1 MFFFRFTSGILAL
14 LLPACSLPAV
24 VAQQVDFNRDIRPIL
39 SDVCFHCHGPD
50 EQQRKGDLRLD
61 QAGDLFAERG
71 SLRVLVAGHPES
83 SELYRR
89 IVSADASEV
98 MPPPSSGR
106 SLTPAHRDLLRRWI
120 EQGANFQQHWAF
132 QPPVRPALPVVRQ
145 SDWPVSE
152 IDYFILHRLEHAG
165 FAPSPAAVR
174 ETWLRRV
181 TLDLTGL
188 PPTPAEVTA
197 FLADASA
204 GAFETVVDR
213 LLASPRYGERM
224 ASRWLDAARYADTNG
239 YQSDGHRDMWRWR
252 DWVIDAYNANLPF
265 DRFTIEQLAG
275 DLLENATLDQKI
287 ASGFNRNHRGN
298 GEGGIIPEEYAV
310 EYVVDRVDTVGT
322 VWLGLTLGCARCH
335 DHKYDPITQ
344 REYYGLYAFFNS
356 IPERGRAVKF
366 GNSPPLIPAPTR
378 SEQQQLE
385 ALDRRLAESAEQ
397 FSLVQPQLLQA
408 RGAWE
413 AGYRQQSAAG
423 AAESI
428 QWFPAQKLALHFK
441 LDGTSEPA
449 GDGQAAGAN
458 AEARSASAS
467 ASLSAADETSDRAAS
482 LRYVPG
488 LFRQALDVSGGR
500 FATVGDMADVGY
512 LDQFTFSAWIFPRDT
527 STGTILSRMTDQA
540 DGDGY
545 SFALRD
551 GRLQVNLVKRWL
563 DDAIRVESTE
573 LLLQDRW
580 SHVAFSYD
588 ASRFAS
594 GVRIYINGQLC
605 GQRVLVDELNQP
617 FNSKDPFRIGYS
629 APGGSFD
636 GFIDELRLYQD
647 CLSESDVRRLSVSQS
662 ISEIAL
668 MAQDTRTSAQQDKL
682 EAWFLEQEAPAAI
695 RQAWQRLSGLRE
707 SRRNAIEGFS
717 TVMVMQELPKPRPA
731 YVLKRGEYD
740 KPGEQVSRQIP
751 ASLAGGRTQFLKDR
765 LEFARWLVSADH
777 PLTARVAVNRMWQL
791 HFGTGLVKT
800 VDDLGSQ
807 GEPPIN
813 SDLLDW
819 LATEFIRSGWNVKAM
834 HRLIV
839 LSATYRQSSAMSGEL
854 QNADPEN
861 RLLGR
866 SPRLRLPAEMIRDQA
881 LAASGLLVE
890 RTGGPS
896 VLPYQPAG
904 LWKELSGTDF
914 VQGHG
919 EDLYRRSLYT
929 YWKRTAA
936 PPSMM
941 TFDASGRELCFVR
954 ETRTNTPLQALT
966 LLNEVTF
973 VEAARV
979 LAQTTLRESG
989 PAAEE
994 RITFAFMR
1002 VLGRAPRPQELP
1014 VLLRALRRAEDHFAA
1029 HPDAAGKLIS
1039 IGEFPAEADVSPA
1052 VLASWTTLCSLILN
1066 LDETVTRE

>member
-1 MFFFRFTSGILAL
+1 MVFPGFTRGLCVLLWLAL
-14 LLPACSLPAV
+14 SVPAAL
-24 VAQQVDFNRDIRPIL
+24 AQQVDFNRDVRPIL

-50 EQQRKGDLRLD
+50 EQQRKADLRLD
-61 QAGDLFAERG
+61 QSEDLFADRAG
-71 SLRVLVAGHPES
+71 LRVLVAGRPES

-89 IVSADASEV
+89 IVAADATEV
-98 MPPPSSGR
+98 MPPPESGR
-106 SLTPAHRDLLRRWI
+106 SLTTAQREVLRRWI
-120 EQGANFQQHWAF
+120 EQGANFEGHWAF
-132 QPPVRPALPVVRQ
+132 RPPVQPALPAVHRG
-145 SDWPVSE
+145 DWPINA
-152 IDYFILHRLEHAG
+152 IDHFILHRLELSG
-165 FAPSPAAVR
+165 FAPAPPALR
-174 ETWLRRV
+174 GTWLRRV

-188 PPTPAEVTA
+188 PPTPAEVAT
-197 FLADASA
+197 FLADESA
-204 GAFETVVDR
+204 GAFEAVVDR

-252 DWVIDAYNANLPF
+252 DWVIDAYNANLSF
-265 DRFTIEQLAG
+265 DQFTIEQLAG
-275 DLLENATLDQKI
+275 DLLPNATLEQKI

-335 DHKYDPITQ
+335 DHKYDPIKQ

-378 SEQQQLE
+378 SEQQQLM
-385 ALDRRLAESAEQ
+385 ALERRLAETEQQ
-397 FSLVQPQLLQA
+397 FSALQA
-408 RGAWE
+408 PLKAAREGWE
-413 AGYRQQSAAG
+413 AEFRQQVAAG
-423 AAESI
+423 TAESI
-428 QWFPAQKLALHFK
+428 QWFPTRKLALHCK
-441 LDGTSEPA
+441 LDGSS
-449 GDGQAAGAN
+449 QADPVPN
-458 AEARSASAS
+458 
-467 ASLSAADETSDRAAS
+467 AAS
-482 LRYVPG
+482 TSPLQYASGV
-488 LFRQALDVSGGR
+488 FQQALDVTDGH
-500 FATVGDMADVGY
+500 FATVGDMADLGY
-512 LDQFTFSAWIFPRDT
+512 LDQFTFSVWVFPRDT
-527 STGTILSRMTDQA
+527 SRGTIVSRMTDQSE
-540 DGDGY
+540 GDGY
-545 SFALRD
+545 SFALND

-563 DDAIRVESTE
+563 DDSIRVESAEE
-573 LLLQDRW
+573 LPRDRW

-605 GQRVLVDELNQP
+605 GNRVLVDELNQP
-617 FNSKDPFRIGYS
+617 FNSRDPLRIGYS
-629 APGGSFD
+629 APGGSFN
-636 GFIDELRLYQD
+636 GLIDELRVYQD
-647 CLSESDVRRLSVSQS
+647 CLSEDDMRRLSISQS

-668 MAQDTRTSAQQDKL
+668 MSADTRTTAQQDKL
-682 EAWFLEQEAPAAI
+682 DTWFLETASPEPI
-695 RQAWQRLSGLRE
+695 RSVWQALSGLRE
-707 SRRNAIEGFS
+707 SRRNAIENFS
-717 TVMVMQELPKPRPA
+717 TVMVMQELPEPRPA

-740 KPGEQVSRQIP
+740 KPGEAVTRHVP
-751 ASLAGGRTQFLKDR
+751 ASLSGGRELPLKDR
-765 LEFARWLVSADH
+765 LEFAQWLVSADH
-777 PLTARVAVNRMWQL
+777 PLTARVAVNKAWQL

-807 GEPPIN
+807 GEPPVHPE
-813 SDLLDW
+813 LLDW
-819 LATEFIRSGWNVKAM
+819 LAMEFIRSGWDVKAL

-839 LSATYRQSSAMSGEL
+839 LSATYRQSSTVTAAL
-854 QNADPEN
+854 QQADPEN
-861 RLLGR
+861 RLLAR
-866 SPRLRLPAEMIRDQA
+866 SPRLRLSAEMIRDQA

-890 RTGGPS
+890 RLGGPS
-896 VLPYQPAG
+896 VVPYQPAG

-979 LAQTTLRESG
+979 LAQTVLRESG
-989 PAAEE
+989 LDPEQ
-994 RITFAFMR
+994 RIRLIFLR
-1002 VLGRAPRPQELP
+1002 VLGRTPRPQELP
-1014 VLLRALRRAEDHFAA
+1014 VLMRALNRAEKYFAA
-1029 HPDAAGKLIS
+1029 HPEAAAKLIS
-1039 IGEFPAEADVSPA
+1039 IGESPVEAVPSPA
-1052 VLASWTTLCSLILN
+1052 VLASWTTVCSLVLN
-1066 LDETVTRE
+1066 LDEAVMRE